1 MESGKHF
8 MEGSF
13 FPKDLSFQD
22 SLLTL
27 TGKNELLLENF
38 RGILEYTETQLLV
51 LSFHYKIR
59 IKGERLEVAYYTRE
73 EMKITGRIF
82 SITCED

>member
-1 MESGKHF
+1 MTGSNRVESGKHF

-38 RGILEYTETQLLV
+38 RGIL
-51 LSFHYKIR
+51 
-59 IKGERLEVAYYTRE
+59 
-73 EMKITGRIF
+73 
-82 SITCED
+82 